1 MLKGLKRA
9 LGAAAAEEYY
19 QHGLAELE
27 QGRRQEAIQAFEL
40 AAKKAGDEG
49 KSELR
54 HRALAAVALHQFIG
68 DGDLAKL
75 KSVRAML
82 DGAGWIER
90 PGDPADHVPADQLV
104 AEIDGRLAAAQANG
118 VSLPSELS
126 DVHKAAAD
134 AFGRCL
140 DHRLVTY
147 PHHHHGDRHVHTG
160 RGRHFF
166 HTGLMYYHG
175 AEALLD
181 RDPDGAGKMFGRAI
195 AAFAACED
203 EEWQEESASRLKRVQ
218 TRRTCWVCQREFPG
232 EGDYYLTV
240 PASVTP
246 FVKSEAARTGAD
258 ASSIDV
264 DRRQV
269 VLCRVCRSL
278 IDIRLESHVRAKFD
292 ELRAWT
298 KALVDQTVVDVLAQ
312 VAKR

>member
-19 QHGLAELE
+19 EHGLLELD
-27 QGRRQEAIQAFEL
+27 QGRRQEAVQAFEQ

-49 KSELR
+49 KSQLAS
-54 HRALAAVALHQFIG
+54 RARASAVLHQFIDG
-68 DGDLAKL
+68 GDLSRL
-75 KSVRAML
+75 KALRGHL
-82 DGAGWIER
+82 EPAGWVER
-90 PGDPADHVPADQLV
+90 PGDRSDRVPADQLI
-104 AEIDGRLAAAQANG
+104 AEIDGRLAAAEATG
-118 VSLPSELS
+118 SAPSELA

-134 AFGRCL
+134 AFERCP

-147 PHHHHGDRHVHTG
+147 PHHHQGDRHVQTG
-160 RGRHFF
+160 RGRHLF
-166 HTGLMYYHG
+166 HTGMMYYHA

-181 RDPDGAGKMFGRAI
+181 RDPEGAGKMFGRAI
-195 AAFAACED
+195 ASFAGCED
-203 EEWQEESASRLKRVQ
+203 EEWQEDAASRLKRIQ

-246 FVKSEAARTGAD
+246 FVKSEAARNGQD

-264 DRRQV
+264 DRRRV

-278 IDIRLESHVRAKFD
+278 IDIRLESHVRAKVE
-292 ELRAWT
+292 ELQAWT
-298 KALVDQTVVDVLAQ
+298 KSLVERSMVDILSK
-312 VAKR
+312 VAER